1 MLHKKDFNFVQ
12 KSNFA
17 RGYPTMV
24 GNLSGNFF
32 EQVFIDFMEIV
43 HISFLSCHTA
53 GSFLSVLLHADLI
66 ARGGLVSA

>member
-1 MLHKKDFNFVQ
+1 
-12 KSNFA
+12 
-17 RGYPTMV
+17 MV

-66 ARGGLVSA
+66 ARGGLVGA